1 MKGSP
6 KRASNSA
13 RQSARAA
20 VVLDLPTVQ
29 KMLPLVRRIVA
40 DLLAAEQDNGSL
52 LWELE
57 GLDRNRRT
65 LTWPERQRRYLIQD
79 EITRFSNRRKEL
91 EGELDHLGVHLVD
104 SVHGRVGFP
113 TIVNAKPA
121 FFSWQPDES
130 DVGYWHFVE
139 DTDVRRP
146 IPQSWLQGL
155 PAAAA
160 AAKRKRASGL

>member
-6 KRASNSA
+6 KRASNSP
-13 RQSARAA
+13 RQSARAP

-65 LTWPERQRRYLIQD
+65 LTWPERQRRYQIQD
-79 EITRFSNRRKEL
+79 EITRFTDRRKAL
-91 EGELDHLGVHLVD
+91 EGELGHLGVHVVD
-104 SVHGRVGFP
+104 AVHGRVGFP

-121 FFSWQPDES
+121 FFSWQPEET

-146 IPQSWLQGL
+146 IPQSWLHGL
-155 PAAAA
+155 PAGAA

>member
-29 KMLPLVRRIVA
+29 MMLPLVRRIVA

-79 EITRFSNRRKEL
+79 EITRFSDRRREL
-91 EGELDHLGVHLVD
+91 EGELDQLGVHLVD

-121 FFSWQPDES
+121 FFSWQPEET

-146 IPQSWLQGL
+146 IPQSWLHGL
-155 PAAAA
+155 PAAA
-160 AAKRKRASGL
+160 AAKRKRSSGL

>member
-6 KRASNSA
+6 KRASNSP
-13 RQSARAA
+13 RQSARAP

-65 LTWPERQRRYLIQD
+65 LTWPERQRRYQIQD
-79 EITRFSNRRKEL
+79 EITRRL
-91 EGELDHLGVHLVD
+91 AQ
-104 SVHGRVGFP
+104 
-113 TIVNAKPA
+113 NA
-121 FFSWQPDES
+121 F
-130 DVGYWHFVE
+130 E
-139 DTDVRRP
+139 D
-146 IPQSWLQGL
+146 L
-155 PAAAA
+155 
-160 AAKRKRASGL
+160 AKVTRAHARASRQHFHGKVGVKIPHQPGHDFGKAVDRSVDRIAVDVWNAADAHQAAHSSFDGSPSKVLMTL